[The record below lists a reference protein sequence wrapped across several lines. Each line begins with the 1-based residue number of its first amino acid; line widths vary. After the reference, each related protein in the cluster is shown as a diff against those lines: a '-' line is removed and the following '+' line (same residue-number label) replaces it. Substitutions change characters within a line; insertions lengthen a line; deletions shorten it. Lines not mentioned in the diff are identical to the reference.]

1 MTEIFLYNHGGSAN
15 HGCEALVKTIC
26 AFLKDKN
33 NLSLLSELPEED
45 FYYNLQEIVQILP
58 AKQRCSKFNVD
69 FLKAYIHLKKTGD
82 YFPMDVL
89 PYLKSI
95 RLIKKGDIGIS
106 IGGDVYCYEDYQKY
120 ILLHDLIYRRE
131 CKTVLI
137 GCSLEANLFS
147 KPEFITDMKKY
158 VYISARESLTFQLLK
173 NAGLTNISLRPDSA
187 FTLKPEYIKVPVEFQ
202 ENNTIGIN
210 VSPLV
215 IRKEKKPGI
224 VYANLSK
231 VICWILENT
240 DCSITLIPHVVWE
253 NNDDRVPLN
262 KLLKKFETTRRV
274 VMIEDSNCNKLKGY
288 ISRCRLFIGA
298 RTHATIAAY
307 STCVPTLVLG
317 YSIKS
322 KGIATDLFGTDEKY
336 VIPVQS
342 LEQEDDLTRSFIWLW
357 ENEGM
362 IRKKLQLI
370 MPGYIQKASMLD
382 EDIRE
387 YLGEKE

>member
-33 NLSLLSELPEED
+33 NLSLLSELPQED

-262 KLLKKFETTRRV
+262 KLETTRRV

-307 STCVPTLVLG
+307 STFVPTLVLG

>member
-33 NLSLLSELPEED
+33 NLSLLSELPQED

-370 MPGYIQKASMLD
+370 MPGYIQKSSMLD

>member
-33 NLSLLSELPEED
+33 NLSLLSELPQED

-69 FLKAYIHLKKTGD
+69 FLKAYIHLKKTRD

>member
-33 NLSLLSELPEED
+33 NLSLLSELPQED

-307 STCVPTLVLG
+307 STFVPTLVLG

>member
-33 NLSLLSELPEED
+33 NLSLLSELPQED

-69 FLKAYIHLKKTGD
+69 FLKAYIHLKKTRD

-370 MPGYIQKASMLD
+370 MPGYIQKASMLE

>member
-26 AFLKDKN
+26 TSLKDKN
-33 NLSLLSELPEED
+33 NLSLLSELPQED
-45 FYYNLQEIVQILP
+45 FHYNLQKIVRILP

-262 KLLKKFETTRRV
+262 KLLKKYETTRRV

>member
-1 MTEIFLYNHGGSAN
+1 M
-15 HGCEALVKTIC
+15 
-26 AFLKDKN
+26 
-33 NLSLLSELPEED
+33 SELPQED
-45 FYYNLQEIVQILP
+45 FHYNLQKIVRILP

-262 KLLKKFETTRRV
+262 KLLKKYETTRRV

>member
-1 MTEIFLYNHGGSAN
+1 MKKIEITIIVPIFNRAEYLPGLFKCLRKQIFREYECILVDDGSWDES
-15 HGCEALVKTIC
+15 GELCDKFCEMDERFRVLHIDNAGVSH
-26 AFLKDKN
+26 AR
-33 NLSLLSELPEED
+33 NLGLSE
-45 FYYNLQEIVQILP
+45 
-58 AKQRCSKFNVD
+58 AKGEYVVFVDSDDKIPDNYLTCLYKKITENKASIFICSIEKIWTSG
-69 FLKAYIHLKKTGD
+69 K
-82 YFPMDVL
+82 
-89 PYLKSI
+89 
-95 RLIKKGDIGIS
+95 
-106 IGGDVYCYEDYQKY
+106 YQ
-120 ILLHDLIYRRE
+120 
-131 CKTVLI
+131 
-137 GCSLEANLFS
+137 
-147 KPEFITDMKKY
+147 
-158 VYISARESLTFQLLK
+158 
-173 NAGLTNISLRPDSA
+173 NIEML
-187 FTLKPEYIKVPVEFQ
+187 PVEFQ

>member
-33 NLSLLSELPEED
+33 NLSLLSELPQED

-173 NAGLTNISLRPDSA
+173 NAGLTNIRLRPDSA

-253 NNDDRVPLN
+253 NNDDRAPLN

-362 IRKKLQLI
+362 IRKKLELI

>member
-1 MTEIFLYNHGGSAN
+1 VTEIFLYNHGGSAN

-33 NLSLLSELPEED
+33 NLSLLSELPQED

>member
-33 NLSLLSELPEED
+33 NLSLLSELPQED

>member
-1 MTEIFLYNHGGSAN
+1 M
-15 HGCEALVKTIC
+15 
-26 AFLKDKN
+26 KDKN
-33 NLSLLSELPEED
+33 NLSLLSELPQED
-45 FYYNLQEIVQILP
+45 FHYNLQEIVQILP
-58 AKQRCSKFNVD
+58 ATQRYSKFNVD

-82 YFPMDVL
+82 YFPMDIL

-95 RLIKKGDIGIS
+95 KLIKKGDIGIS

-147 KPEFITDMKKY
+147 KPEFIADMKKY
-158 VYISARESLTFQLLK
+158 AYISARESLTFQLLK
-173 NAGLTNISLRPDSA
+173 NAGLTNIRLRPDSA
-187 FTLKPEYIKVPVEFQ
+187 FTLKPEYLKLPVEFQ

-215 IRKEKKPGI
+215 IRKEKTPGI

-240 DCSITLIPHVVWE
+240 ECSIALIPHVVWE

-262 KLLKKFETTRRV
+262 RLLKKFETTRRV
-274 VMIEDSNCNKLKGY
+274 VMIEDCNCNQLKGY

-342 LEQEDDLTRSFIWLW
+342 LEQEDDLTRAFIWLW
-357 ENEGM
+357 ENEGR
-362 IRKKLQLI
+362 IRKKLELI
-370 MPGYIQKASMLD
+370 MPGYIQNASMLD

-387 YLGEKE
+387 HLGEKNRWILKI